1 MQENQDKNILNILI
15 VKNIV
20 LDLHDKLAV
29 NVPCY

>member
-1 MQENQDKNILNILI
+1 MQENQYKNILNILI

-29 NVPCY
+29 NVSYY